1 MNTERCGDSVI
12 SALKKI
18 HLVPTSDSVFL
29 GSRNTPDAQ
38 CAKFRRL
45 TQNLIKNS
53 ELGKLDE
60 LYSKIE
66 KRIVL
71 MDIDGMNIMEE
82 SGSFRRV
89 IGGETFTKYWAH
101 ISEEHYRNYWRG
113 ILPVRSDDY
122 YWWQITGLEP
132 KVDVG
137 EFHLFSIEVNSRF
150 LPHNTYGRADE
161 FSKFAV
167 VFAKDNEVE
176 ELKNLLEGPDFN

>member
-1 MNTERCGDSVI
+1 MNAERCGDPVTL
-12 SALKKI
+12 ALKKI
-18 HLVPTSDSVFL
+18 HLVPTSDSVFF

-45 TQNLIKNS
+45 TQNLITNF
-53 ELGKLDE
+53 ELGKLDK

-71 MDIDGMNIMEE
+71 MDINGMNIMEE
-82 SGSFRRV
+82 TGSFRRV
-89 IGGETFTKYWAH
+89 MGEETFTKNWAH

-132 KVDVG
+132 KADVG
-137 EFHLFSIEVNSRF
+137 EFHLLSIEVNSRF
-150 LPHNTYGRADE
+150 LPYNIDRRADE

-167 VFAKDNEVE
+167 VFAKDDEVG